1 MTNVNVF
8 SGFDVSKDY
17 FDVCIIDDQG
27 KSIGHRVDYT
37 PKGLKSLTKLVPLQS
52 HCVMEA
58 TGPYYLKLATW
69 LYQNGYAV
77 SVVNPMVIKRFSQM
91 RLIRTKTDKSDAKMI
106 ALYAKTERPALWQ
119 PRARYIAKLQQ
130 LEAVADLLT
139 KNRTTY
145 INQLHAFEAT
155 GMADP
160 FACSLIKKS
169 IEDATKKIEK
179 AEEKIAEIIECEHK
193 EMLNNLT
200 SIPGIGKKSAAA
212 LIIASGGFS
221 RFDNYKKFSSYL
233 GICPR
238 IYESGSSVRGRSRI
252 CKIGM
257 KRLRAMLYVCAWS
270 AKKSNLACQQL
281 YDRLVQKGKSKK
293 LALIAVVNK
302 LIRQAFAIA
311 KSGQLY
317 QPVG

>member
-17 FDVCIIDDQG
+17 FDVFIIDDQG
-27 KSIGHRVDYT
+27 KSSGHRVDYT
-37 PKGLKSLTKLVPLQS
+37 PKGLKSLAKLVPLQS

-77 SVVNPMVIKRFSQM
+77 SVVNPLVIRRFSQM
-91 RLIRTKTDKSDAKMI
+91 RLIRAKTDKADAKMI

-119 PRARYIAKLQQ
+119 PPAPYIAKLQQ
-130 LEAVADLLT
+130 LEAVTELLT
-139 KNRTTY
+139 KNRTAL

-155 GMADP
+155 GMLDA
-160 FACSLIKKS
+160 FTRSLLKKS
-169 IEDATKKIEK
+169 IDETTKKIDK
-179 AEEKIAEIIECEHK
+179 TEEKIAEIIECQHK

-212 LIIASGGFS
+212 LIVASGGFN
-221 RFDNYKKFSSYL
+221 RFDSYKKFSSYL

-252 CKIGM
+252 CKLGM
-257 KRLRAMLYVCAWS
+257 SRIRAMLYVCAWS
-270 AKKSNLACQQL
+270 AKKTNLACQQL
-281 YDRLVQKGKSKK
+281 YDRLVEKGKSKK

-302 LIRQAFAIA
+302 LIKQAFAIA